1 MPRGE
6 LTAELFDAL
15 RHGRAPRRSPIHDD
29 ALGGDD
35 FHLALYCCYEL
46 HYRSFA
52 DVGAD
57 REWDPSVIGF
67 RLGLEQAFERHLR
80 DEVGSCSAGDVVA
93 GLQQLAQAPGPSL
106 STQLATAGEM
116 WQFREFVVHR
126 SAYQLK
132 EADPHTWAIPRLDG
146 AAKAS
151 LVKLQMEEYGDGV
164 EADMHATLFA
174 GVLEELGLDSSY
186 GHYLDLLP
194 GATLATTNLISL
206 FGLNRRL
213 RGMLVGHLALFEMT
227 SVTPM
232 ARYSTALTR
241 LGAGPRARRFYDVHV
256 DVDASHERLAA
267 EAMAAGLVADQPAL
281 SGDVLFG
288 AAAAN
293 AVEGRF
299 AASLLDAWADGR
311 TSLRSPLPC

>member
-1 MPRGE
+1 

-15 RHGRAPRRSPIHDD
+15 RRGREVGRPPIDDD

-52 DVGAD
+52 EVGDD

-67 RLGLEQAFERHLR
+67 RLGLEQAFERRLR

-93 GLQQLAQAPGPSL
+93 GLYQLAVAPGPSL
-106 STQLATAGEM
+106 SSHLATVGER
-116 WQFREFVVHR
+116 WQFQEFAAHR

-132 EADPHTWAIPRLDG
+132 EADPHTWAIPRLVG

-164 EADMHATLFA
+164 ETEVHATLFA
-174 GVLEELGLDSSY
+174 GVLEELGLDPSY
-186 GHYLDLLP
+186 GHYLEILP
-194 GATLATTNLISL
+194 GTTLATTNLISL

-232 ARYSTALTR
+232 SRYSTALAR
-241 LGAGPRARRFYDVHV
+241 LGAGSRARRFYDIHV
-256 DVDASHERLAA
+256 EVDASHEVLAA
-267 EAMAAGLVADQPAL
+267 EAMAAGLVADHPELTA
-281 SGDVLFG
+281 DVLFG
-288 AAAAN
+288 AAAAH

-299 AASLLDAWADGR
+299 AGSLLDAWAAGR